1 MDFILVNW
9 VKYCTKEV
17 FKTLKFL
24 SVGSAIVLTVAGV
37 KYKPAYKVTLS
48 GETIGFVINK
58 DIVNSKVEKYINDNS
73 GNIAFR
79 EIESMP
85 EYELKLI
92 SRDKKTNEQDVMLA
106 VQNIT
111 KTTYKFYA
119 INSGDEQRAVME
131 SEQDAENIIN
141 EVKSDL
147 NTEIDLKLGIVEIYT
162 DEYKVNTLEE
172 AKNSLNEVKGARVFE
187 YEAEQKEKAKKERE
201 EALKLA
207 KARSTIST
215 RNYAMAGSVAPSG
228 SLNGLALSVP
238 VSGSISS
245 RFGERSSIRSSI
257 HTGLDIA
264 TSSGTGIRAT
274 TAGTVTFAGY
284 KGSYGNLIIVNHG
297 NGVET
302 YYAHCSAIYV
312 SPGQSVDSS
321 TTIGAVGA
329 TGNATGPHL
338 HFEIRLG
345 GTPVNPQNYLY

>member
-1 MDFILVNW
+1 M
-9 VKYCTKEV
+9 
-17 FKTLKFL
+17 
-24 SVGSAIVLTVAGV
+24 
-37 KYKPAYKVTLS
+37 
-48 GETIGFVINK
+48 
-58 DIVNSKVEKYINDNS
+58 
-73 GNIAFR
+73 
-79 EIESMP
+79 
-85 EYELKLI
+85 
-92 SRDKKTNEQDVMLA
+92 
-106 VQNIT
+106 
-111 KTTYKFYA
+111 
-119 INSGDEQRAVME
+119 
-131 SEQDAENIIN
+131 
-141 EVKSDL
+141 
-147 NTEIDLKLGIVEIYT
+147 
-162 DEYKVNTLEE
+162 NTLEE

-187 YEAEQKEKAKKERE
+187 YEAEQKEKAKQERE
-201 EALKLA
+201 KALKLA
-207 KARSTIST
+207 KT
-215 RNYAMAGSVAPSG
+215 RTYAVAGNVAPSG

-245 RFGERSSIRSSI
+245 RFGERSSIRSSL

-312 SPGQSVDSS
+312 SPGQAVDSG

>member
-1 MDFILVNW
+1 MNLILVNW

-24 SVGSAIVLTVAGV
+24 SIGSAIVLTVVVV

-48 GETIGFVINK
+48 GETIGFVIDK
-58 DIVNSKVEKYINDNS
+58 ELVSSKVEKYVNDNS

-79 EIESMP
+79 EIDNLP

-92 SRDKKTNEQDVMLA
+92 SRDRKTNEKDIMLA
-106 VQNIT
+106 VQNVT

-131 SEQDAENIIN
+131 SEKDAESIIN
-141 EVKSDL
+141 EIKSDL
-147 NTEIDLKLGIVEIYT
+147 KSEIDLKLGIVEIYT

-172 AKNSLNEVKGARVFE
+172 AKNSLNEVKGDRVFE
-187 YEAEQKEKAKKERE
+187 YEAEIKEKEKQERE
-201 EALKLA
+201 KVLKLA
-207 KARSTIST
+207 KT
-215 RNYAMAGSVAPSG
+215 RTYATAGSVAPSG
-228 SLNGLALSVP
+228 NLNGMALSIP

-264 TSSGTGIRAT
+264 TSSGNGIRAT
-274 TAGTVTFAGY
+274 TTGTVTFAGY
-284 KGSYGNLIIVNHG
+284 KGSYGNLIIINHG

>member
-9 VKYCTKEV
+9 VKYYARGV
-17 FKTLKFL
+17 FKTLKL
-24 SVGSAIVLTVAGV
+24 VIIGSAIAVTVVCV

-48 GETIGFVINK
+48 GETIGFITNK
-58 DIVNSKVEKYINDNS
+58 ELISAKIEKYIKDNS

-79 EIESMP
+79 EIDNMP

-92 SRDKKTNEQDVMLA
+92 SRNKETDEEDVMLA
-106 VQNIT
+106 VKDST
-111 KTTYKFYA
+111 KTTYKFFA
-119 INSGDEQRAVME
+119 INSDGEQRAVM
-131 SEQDAENIIN
+131 SSQNDAENVIN
-141 EVKSDL
+141 EVKTGL
-147 NTEIDLKLGIVEIYT
+147 NPKIDLKLGIVEIYT
-162 DEYKVNTLEE
+162 EEYKVNSVEE
-172 AKNSLNEVKGARVFE
+172 AKNSLNEVKGAREFE
-187 YEAEQKEKAKKERE
+187 YAEEEKAKAKKARE

-207 KARSTIST
+207 KARSAVST
-215 RNYAMAGSVAPSG
+215 GNIASAGSVAPTG
-228 SLNGLALSVP
+228 SLNGLALSIP

-264 TSSGTGIRAT
+264 SSSGNGIRAT
-274 TAGTVTFAGY
+274 TSGTVTFAGY

-297 NGVET
+297 GGIET

-312 SPGQSVDSS
+312 SSGQSVGPG

-338 HFEIRLG
+338 HFEIRIN